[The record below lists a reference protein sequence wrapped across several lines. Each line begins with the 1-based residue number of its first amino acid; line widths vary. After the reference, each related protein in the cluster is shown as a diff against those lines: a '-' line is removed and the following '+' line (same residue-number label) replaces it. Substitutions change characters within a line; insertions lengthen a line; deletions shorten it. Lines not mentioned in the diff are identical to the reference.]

1 MMYIEAN
8 RLLWRISE
16 IRHSLLTKG
25 MSGESLYGLDE
36 WSTPIVNLDNLM
48 KTVED
53 MEGGD
58 GYE

>member
-16 IRHSLLTKG
+16 IRRSLLTKG

-48 KTVED
+48 KTIED